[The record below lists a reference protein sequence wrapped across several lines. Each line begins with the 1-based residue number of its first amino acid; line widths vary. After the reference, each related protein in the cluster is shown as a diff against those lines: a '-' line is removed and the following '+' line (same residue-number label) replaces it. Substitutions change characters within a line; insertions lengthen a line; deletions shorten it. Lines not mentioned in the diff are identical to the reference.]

1 MKKTVKKTYA
11 LLKASWLW
19 QVLQDV
25 SVPQDVVAI

>member
-1 MKKTVKKTYA
+1 VKKTYA

-25 SVPQDVVAI
+25 SVPQDDVFEGHS